1 MKTDNHP
8 IFSRYSDL
16 KEFVRILQYEVQQA
30 QRPANEVILD
40 DERVMKM
47 LNISK
52 RKLQYM
58 KSGLEIPFHT
68 PGNGNRTYY
77 LLSDVLDWLKKG
89 RIESISNSRRL

>member
-1 MKTDNHP
+1 MTTENHP

-40 DERVMKM
+40 DERVMRM
-47 LNISK
+47 LNICK

-58 KSGLEIPFHT
+58 KSGKELPYHT
-68 PGNGNRTYY
+68 PGKGNRTYF
-77 LLSDVLDWLKKG
+77 LLSDILEWMRKG
-89 RIESISNSRRL
+89 RTESLSNSRRL